1 MTRTP
6 RRRALIEV
14 ERNMER
20 TTRTMWLPGALA
32 LVLALGA
39 PVARAQTFPT
49 EFKNLQVLKGISAD
63 ELKSTMDGF
72 TQALGV
78 KCTFCHTK
86 DQWERDDN
94 DHKLQARKMIQ
105 LVQFMKA
112 NKVKYF
118 KADVGDDLLSCGTC
132 HRGMKEPEPFVP

>member
-1 MTRTP
+1 MTRAP
-6 RRRALIEV
+6 RRPAFAQVKR
-14 ERNMER
+14 RMER
-20 TTRTMWLPGALA
+20 TARTMWLPGAVA

-39 PVARAQTFPT
+39 TGARAQSFPT
-49 EFKNLQVLKGISAD
+49 EFKNLQVLKGISGD
-63 ELKSTMDGF
+63 ELKNTMEGF

-86 DQWERDDN
+86 DQWEKDDSKN
-94 DHKLQARKMIQ
+94 KLQARKMIQ

-112 NKVKYF
+112 NKAKYF
-118 KADVGDDLLSCGTC
+118 KADVSDDLLGCGTC

>member
-1 MTRTP
+1 
-6 RRRALIEV
+6 
-14 ERNMER
+14 MER
-20 TTRTMWLPGALA
+20 TARRTWLAGSLALA
-32 LVLALGA
+32 LALAAQAVGA
-39 PVARAQTFPT
+39 QDFPKQ
-49 EFKNLQVLKGISAD
+49 FKNLQVLKGISAD
-63 ELKSTMDGF
+63 ELKATMEGF

-86 DQWERDDN
+86 DQWEKDDN

-112 NKVKYF
+112 NKAKYF
-118 KADVGDDLLSCGTC
+118 KADVSDDLLSCGTC